1 MAKNKQKRWTLHHY
15 WCDGCTIEYRYFPTK
30 KAAENFAKD
39 NGYVD
44 YIID

>member
-1 MAKNKQKRWTLHHY
+1 MTRKEKWTLHNY
-15 WCDGCTIEYRYFPTK
+15 WQDGVTIELRYFPTK
-30 KAAENFAKD
+30 KKAENFAKA